1 MTAAP
6 KAISHGLGAGA
17 GATFGA
23 FFGISAPN
31 AGAATETAS
40 AAAID
45 NTTFFIESAPLIRSA
60 PGRAGPLSH
69 LSPRVSREPQSRR
82 RITHLACVTGD
93 LDPPRYRSARR
104 KQQQVLPFWAFLA
117 AVDKN
122 NVSCC
127 ANVTKHDAWWAL
139 AGRCPHPP
147 FDTALRVGSRL
158 LLLFSGWPQ
167 AVNRRGP
174 RCRRSPDG

>member
-69 LSPRVSREPQSRR
+69 LSPRVSREPRSRR
-82 RITHLACVTGD
+82 RITHLACVTGGFR
-93 LDPPRYRSARR
+93 PPALPLGKAKTAASA
-104 KQQQVLPFWAFLA
+104 AFLG
-117 AVDKN
+117 VI
-122 NVSCC
+122 
-127 ANVTKHDAWWAL
+127 
-139 AGRCPHPP
+139 AG
-147 FDTALRVGSRL
+147 
-158 LLLFSGWPQ
+158 
-167 AVNRRGP
+167 
-174 RCRRSPDG
+174 CRQK